1 MDLSRVTE
9 RNRGTPSDGSG
20 GGVGNRDESGNG
32 GGGESGDRGGNGGT
46 QRGDVSAE
54 DGVRDAAVLAPVIDR
69 AGADHVMFTKRAEHL
84 TDHPG
89 QMSFPG
95 GGREPEDADLLATA
109 LREANEEVGLE
120 PAEADVV
127 GHLTDIRTVTNY
139 RVRPFVG
146 RVPDREYVPRDSEVA
161 EIAILPV
168 SGLVDPANY
177 ESERRDH
184 PHYGEIR
191 LHFFHVGGYTVWG
204 ATANMLV
211 QLLEW
216 TTDWTR
222 PPEPDRTVDA
232 DADLPGGL

>member
-1 MDLSRVTE
+1 MDLSRVVE
-9 RNRGTPSDGSG
+9 RGHPPGSAGDGTAATA
-20 GGVGNRDESGNG
+20 RDPP
-32 GGGESGDRGGNGGT
+32 
-46 QRGDVSAE
+46 AE
-54 DGVRDAAVLAPVIDR
+54 ERVREAAVLAPVIDR
-69 AGADHVMFTKRAEHL
+69 GGADHVLFTKRAEHL

-109 LREANEEVGLE
+109 LREADEEIGLE
-120 PAEADVV
+120 RGEADVV
-127 GHLTDIRTVTNY
+127 GRLDDITTVTDY

-146 RVPDREYVPRDSEVA
+146 RVPDREYTPRDSEVA
-161 EIAILPV
+161 EIAVLPV
-168 SGLVDPANY
+168 AGLVDSDNY

-216 TTDWTR
+216 TTDWR
-222 PPEPDRTVDA
+222 LPPEPDRTVDA
-232 DADLPGGL
+232 DADLPG